1 MATMIQNLRDER
13 GQGLIELV
21 AAISV
26 LTIAL
31 LALVGGISSGYVTI
45 SRAGAVGTASAL
57 ADRTMEAYSGKQYA
71 AVSVGTTATTYSTSS
86 NPPSPDGRT
95 YTVTAT
101 VTSGNAANTSGSTAR
116 TVKFV
121 NITVTNSAGR
131 QLASEQS
138 MLESLTGQ

>member
-1 MATMIQNLRDER
+1 MIQNLRDER

-45 SRAGAVGTASAL
+45 SRAGAVGTASVL
-57 ADRTMEAYSGKQYA
+57 ADRTMEAYRGKQYA
-71 AVSVGTTATTYSTSS
+71 AVSVGTTTTTYSTSS

-101 VTSGNAANTSGSTAR
+101 ITSGAAANTSGSSAR

>member
-1 MATMIQNLRDER
+1 MGRVIGKLRDEH

-31 LALVGGISSGYVTI
+31 LTLVAGISSSYVTI
-45 SRAGAVGTASAL
+45 SRAGAVGTANVL
-57 ADRTMEAYSGKQYA
+57 ADRTMEAYHGQQYSA
-71 AVSVGTTATTYSTSS
+71 IATGTTTTTYSSS
-86 NPPSPDGRT
+86 STPPSPDGRT
-95 YTVTAT
+95 YTVTST
-101 VTSGNAANTSGSTAR
+101 ITTGTAANTSGGSAR

-138 MLESLTGQ
+138 MLDPLTGQ

>member
-1 MATMIQNLRDER
+1 MTTVLRNLRDEH

-45 SRAGAVGTASAL
+45 SRAGAVGTASVL
-57 ADRTMEAYSGKQYA
+57 ADRTMEAYRGQQYA
-71 AVSVGTTATTYSTSS
+71 AVPVGTSTITYSSS
-86 NPPSPDGRT
+86 STPPSPDGAT
-95 YTVTAT
+95 YTVTSTITIGTAT
-101 VTSGNAANTSGSTAR
+101 NTSGTTAR
-116 TVKFV
+116 SVKLV
-121 NITVTNSAGR
+121 SITVTNTAGR

-138 MLESLTGQ
+138 TIDPLTGQ